1 MMISAP
7 SHRETVH
14 RPSAG
19 NIVARIGKAAATVGL
34 LDGLYVIVVFAMLL
48 HVVAAERIFQGIA
61 HAVLGQSAYAGG
73 ASTTAL
79 GVVLHFLV
87 ALGWSCVWA
96 LVYESSE
103 AARRL
108 VAGRGRAIAMGMAYG
123 VFVWL
128 AMRFLVLPLT
138 HNPPSGSITAQ
149 SNLLVLLAHVLVVGP
164 PIVLLERR
172 AV

>member
-1 MMISAP
+1 MTSAL
-7 SHRETVH
+7 SHQETED
-14 RPSAG
+14 RPSAAD
-19 NIVARIGKAAATVGL
+19 IAARIGKAAATVWL
-34 LDGLYVIVVFAMLL
+34 LDGLYVIVVFAILL
-48 HVVAAERIFQGIA
+48 HVVAAQRIFQGIA
-61 HAVLGQSAYAGG
+61 HAVLGQPAYSGG

-96 LVYESSE
+96 LIYESNE
-103 AARRL
+103 ATRRFVAR
-108 VAGRGRAIAMGMAYG
+108 RGRALAAGVVYG

-128 AMRFLVLPLT
+128 AMRFMVLPLT
-138 HNPPSGSITAQ
+138 HNPPSDSITARA
-149 SNLLVLLAHVLVVGP
+149 NLLVLLAHVLVVGP

>member
-1 MMISAP
+1 MMTSAL
-7 SHRETVH
+7 SHRETGH
-14 RPSAG
+14 RPTAG
-19 NIVARIGKAAATVGL
+19 NIAARIGKAAATVGL
-34 LDGLYVIVVFAMLL
+34 LDGLYVIVVFAILL

-61 HAVLGQSAYAGG
+61 HAVLGPSAYAGG
-73 ASTTAL
+73 AWTTAL

-96 LVYESSE
+96 LVYESNE
-103 AARRL
+103 ATRRF
-108 VAGRGRAIAMGMAYG
+108 VAERGRAVTMGVAYG

-138 HNPPSGSITAQ
+138 HNPPSGSITARG
-149 SNLLVLLAHVLVVGP
+149 SVLVLLAHVLVVGP